1 MFMVYALIEIN
12 TSMLRNVY
20 NNYCAWFLREED
32 FVIIIYEDC
41 DGIYNFELVD
51 VFIYTLYYFLLKS
64 HQRWYDT
71 KSCNQFSA
79 RYQFPGLTWCNG
91 FPIVCSTN
99 LRMPLML
106 WVLTESLNHL
116 KWFVLSCLVQECA
129 LYVMF
134 PLIKNTYIP
143 S

>member
-1 MFMVYALIEIN
+1 MSSYIHCIIFSWKVIN
-12 TSMLRNVY
+12 GDMTLKV
-20 NNYCAWFLREED
+20 
-32 FVIIIYEDC
+32 VI
-41 DGIYNFELVD
+41 NL
-51 VFIYTLYYFLLKS
+51 S
-64 HQRWYDT
+64 
-71 KSCNQFSA
+71 FSA

-143 S
+143 SWVFFSKKGWYFITILFYYWDRCCRMNLLSFHVFHVHT